1 MKRIVGLFPGL
12 LGVGGVQG
20 VGRQT
25 AIALDQIATRHGWV
39 TKFLSLND
47 AAGLHLLKSGDQQ
60 IAFAGFG
67 RAKLRF
73 ASVTIR
79 ESRRHGRILLA
90 AHPYLALPAML
101 MKLISPEIKT
111 IVMSHGVEVWQRL
124 PLLRRRALLHANV
137 LLAPSRYTANKL
149 STAQG
154 VPVERIHRLPW
165 PLDPAFLLMSNSVG
179 ALPAPRG
186 FPDGKI
192 VLTVGRWAAD
202 ERYKG
207 TDELIRAIAK
217 LRSTIPDLHLI
228 AVGGGD
234 DLPRLRLLANQLGA
248 GNSVHFFGGL
258 SREEIAGCY
267 ARASVFALPSTGE
280 GFGLVFLEAM
290 AFGTAIVAAAT
301 GGTTDLVEHEVNGL
315 LVPPHDP
322 QRLADAIAR
331 LLRDDSLRLELGRRG
346 AEIVREK
353 YQFDAFQSELER
365 VLVECGLA
373 EQAMA

>member
-1 MKRIVGLFPGL
+1 M
-12 LGVGGVQG
+12 LGVGGVQE

-25 AIALDQIATRHGWV
+25 AVALDQIATRHGWV

-47 AAGLHLLKSGDQQ
+47 AAGLHLLKSGDRQ

-73 ASVTIR
+73 ASAAIR
-79 ESRRHGRILLA
+79 ESRRRGQIVLA

-124 PLLRRRALLHANV
+124 PLLRRRALLRANV

-165 PLDPAFLLMSNSVG
+165 PLDPVFFLMSNAAS
-179 ALPAPRG
+179 ALPPPCG
-186 FPDGKI
+186 FPGGKI

-207 TDELIRAIAK
+207 TDELIQAIAK
-217 LRSTIPDLHLI
+217 LRDTIPDLHLI

-234 DLPRLRLLANQLGA
+234 DLPRLRLLANELGM
-248 GNSVHFFGGL
+248 GNSVHFFDDL

-267 ARASVFALPSTGE
+267 ARATVFALPSTGE

-290 AFGTAIVAAAT
+290 AFGKAIVAAAS

-331 LLRDDSLRLELGRRG
+331 LLRDDSLRLELGRQG

-365 VLVECGLA
+365 ILVECGLA
-373 EQAMA
+373 ERTMA

>member
-12 LGVGGVQG
+12 LGVGGVQEA
-20 VGRQT
+20 GRQT
-25 AIALDQIATRHGWV
+25 AVALDQIATRHGWV

-47 AAGLHLLKSGDQQ
+47 AAGDHLMKCGDRQLE
-60 IAFAGFG
+60 FAGFV
-67 RAKLRF
+67 RAKLKF
-73 ASVTIR
+73 ARAAVR
-79 ESRRHGRILLA
+79 ESRKHGRIVIA
-90 AHPYLALPAML
+90 THPHLALPAVL
-101 MKLISPEIKT
+101 AKLISPKIKT

-154 VPVERIHRLPW
+154 VPVDRIHRLAW
-165 PLDPAFLLMSNSVG
+165 PLDPAFLLMSNS
-179 ALPAPRG
+179 ASAFPAPRG
-186 FPDGKI
+186 FPDGTI
-192 VLTVGRWAAD
+192 VLTVGRWAAS

-207 TDELIRAIAK
+207 ADELIRAIAR
-217 LRSTIPDLHLI
+217 LRSTISDLHLV

-234 DLPRLRLLANQLGA
+234 DLPRLRLLANELGM
-248 GNSVHFFGGL
+248 GNSVHFFDGL
-258 SREEIAGCY
+258 CREEIAGCY
-267 ARASVFALPSTGE
+267 ARATVFALPSTGE

-290 AFGTAIVAAAT
+290 AFGKAIVAAAS
-301 GGTTDLVEHEVNGL
+301 GGTTDLVEHEANGL

-373 EQAMA
+373 ERAMA